1 MQAKK
6 QTISLTP
13 LAGPAAGAINRRRF
27 LQLSAL
33 IGAGAASGLIY
44 GCAAPIAPTGDQ
56 PAVEVSQVD
65 TPAGPAGELVI
76 VQGVDAES
84 LDPHV
89 TTSGASKGMVWAMY
103 DKLLERSPAMEVIP
117 ALATGWTVID
127 DATWEFNL
135 RDEVYF
141 HNGEKFGAQHVVDT
155 INRFK
160 DPDLGNVYAAQ
171 LAPVTEVEI
180 VDDLTVRMKTDG
192 PFALLAEVLSQYCE
206 ILPQAITGGD
216 VDPGQAAIGTGPYR
230 FVEWTPGD
238 RMVMEAAEQ
247 PHFSGQ
253 PLLERLIW
261 RPISEG
267 TTRVVELKTGAAHV
281 VTPVDPLQVAE
292 LEADPEAGIVAF
304 RQLSSQIIVLNL
316 LQVEALQDVRVRQA
330 LNYATDVDTI
340 ISTIMQNAAYRLA
353 GPFGPGIPGHDPAL
367 EPYPYDPD
375 KARALLAEAGYADGF
390 EMTLI
395 SPNGRYLNDALASQA
410 IAEMWSE
417 VGVQTTV
424 QVMDWSPFVEG
435 VLGKTH
441 DAFFFQQVG
450 VLLDAT
456 VSINFHSGKE
466 GAAWQGYDNAEA
478 NQLIDDAPKTLDADA
493 RNELYKRL
501 GQLIYDECPWVFLW
515 NQQGL
520 YGVRNEVQGW
530 DPHQDGIIRLGGMHL
545 A

>member
-1 MQAKK
+1 MSKEQ
-6 QTISLTP
+6 QTIP
-13 LAGPAAGAINRRRF
+13 LAAMNRRRF

-33 IGAGAASGLIY
+33 IGTGAATGLIY
-44 GCAAPIAPTGDQ
+44 GCTTPIAPTGDE
-56 PAVEVSQVD
+56 ATGELTEIA
-65 TPAGPAGELVI
+65 TPEGPVGELVL

-84 LDPHV
+84 LDPHI
-89 TTSGASKGMVWAMY
+89 TTSGASKGMMWAMY

-117 ALATGWTVID
+117 ALATSWEVID
-127 DATWEFNL
+127 DATWEFTL

-141 HNGEKFGAQHVVDT
+141 HNGEKFGAQHVRDT
-155 INRFK
+155 IERFRA
-160 DPDLGNVYAAQ
+160 PELGNVYAAQ

-180 VDDLTVRMKTDG
+180 VDDLTVRMTTDG
-192 PFALLAEVLSQYCE
+192 PFALLAEVLANYCE
-206 ILPQAITGGD
+206 ILPQAITSGE
-216 VDPGQAAIGTGPYR
+216 VDPAQEAIGTGPYK

-238 RMVMEAAEQ
+238 RMVMEATAE

-253 PLLERLIW
+253 PLLARLIW

-292 LEADPEAGIVAF
+292 LEADPGANIVAF
-304 RQLSSQIIVLNL
+304 RQLSSQIIVLNM

-330 LNYATDVDTI
+330 LNYATDVDTL

-353 GPFGPGIPGHDPAL
+353 GPFGPGIPGHDPAM
-367 EPYPYDPD
+367 EPYPYDPEM
-375 KARALLAEAGYADGF
+375 ARTLLAEAGYADGF
-390 EMTLI
+390 AMTII
-395 SPNGRYLNDALASQA
+395 SPNGRYLNDTLASEA
-410 IAEMWSE
+410 IAGMWSE
-417 VGVQTTV
+417 VGVETTV
-424 QVMDWSPFVEG
+424 QVTDWSPFVEG

-456 VSINFHSGKE
+456 VSINFHAGRE
-466 GAAWQGYDNAEA
+466 GAAWQGYTNEEVD
-478 NQLIDDAPKTLDADA
+478 QIIDDAPKTLDAAA
-493 RNELYKRL
+493 RNEMYKRL
-501 GQLIYDECPWVFLW
+501 GQLVYEECPWVFLW

-520 YGVRNEVQGW
+520 YGVRSEVTGW
-530 DPHQDGIIRLGGMHL
+530 DPHQDGIIRLGGMRL